1 MMHCHIFLHK
11 FSPIPFVL
19 FLLEFLF
26 CYFSAGMAARAS
38 NNNNLDGDDGQP
50 NAPIQQRIVSP
61 STEMIVPDA
70 AGKGGRADTGRETEV
85 VEKSSS
91 AMSPS

>member
-1 MMHCHIFLHK
+1 MMWRRIFLHK

-26 CYFSAGMAARAS
+26 CYFTAGMVAKAS
-38 NNNNLDGDDGQP
+38 EDSNLDGDDGQP

-61 STEMIVPDA
+61 FIQMIVADV
-70 AGKGGRADTGRETEV
+70 AGKGGRAETRGETEV
-85 VEKSSS
+85 VENH
-91 AMSPS
+91 